1 MNNYDIYCN
10 NCGKNGH
17 QFYQCK
23 IPITSFGVVAFRV
36 KPEIINNAKSTKE
49 TEYGLLSKGLQSISE
64 NDALNVSYSEKTRE
78 NSIERISKDVKKY
91 EFLMIRRK
99 DTLGYIDFMRG
110 KYTLHNSHYIMNMIK
125 QMTIDEKTRL
135 RTGNFTELWKNLWG
149 GEAISN
155 QYKSEENISREKYNA
170 LKSGIT
176 IKSKLYTLDALLDES
191 SIYQQWS
198 EPEWG
203 FPKGRRNMQEKDY
216 ECAIREFSEE
226 TGYSPGILKN
236 IHNII
241 PFEENFSGSN
251 YKSYKHKYYLMNISY
266 LDSLHPT
273 TFENTEVSDV
283 QWKTIEECISCIRPY
298 NLEKIQMISKI
309 HSCLTSNQFY
319 FV

>member
-1 MNNYDIYCN
+1 MHNYDIYCN

-36 KPEIINNAKSTKE
+36 NPENE
-49 TEYGLLSKGLQSISE
+49 
-64 NDALNVSYSEKTRE
+64 
-78 NSIERISKDVKKY
+78 KY

-110 KYTLHNSHYIMNMIK
+110 KYTLHNSHYIMNMMK
-125 QMTIDEKTRL
+125 QMTTDEKTRL
-135 RTGNFTELWKNLWG
+135 RTSNFTELWRNLWG
-149 GEAISN
+149 DEAVSN
-155 QYKSEENISREKYNA
+155 QYKSEENTSREKYNA
-170 LKSGIT
+170 LKAGIT
-176 IKSKLYTLDALLDES
+176 IKSELHTLDTLLDES
-191 SIYQQWS
+191 MKYHQWP

-203 FPKGRRNMQEKDY
+203 FPKGRRNMQEKDF

-226 TGYSPGILKN
+226 TGYNHNILKN

-273 TFENTEVSDV
+273 TFENTEVSDIG
-283 QWKTIEECISCIRPY
+283 WKSIEECISCIRPY
-298 NLEKIQMISKI
+298 NLEKMQMISKI
-309 HSCLTSNQFY
+309 HTCLMTNQFY